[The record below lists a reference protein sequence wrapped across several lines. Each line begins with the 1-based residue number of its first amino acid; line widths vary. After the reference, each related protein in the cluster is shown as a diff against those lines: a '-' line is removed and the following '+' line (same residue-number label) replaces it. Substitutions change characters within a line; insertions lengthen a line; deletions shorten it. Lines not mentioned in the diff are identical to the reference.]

1 MIPDKLLL
9 DGASSFLGQSN
20 ELDAD
25 ANFWLTMSHFAAGL
39 DLRSGEK

>member
-1 MIPDKLLL
+1 MILDKLLL
-9 DGASSFLGQSN
+9 DGACGFLRESD